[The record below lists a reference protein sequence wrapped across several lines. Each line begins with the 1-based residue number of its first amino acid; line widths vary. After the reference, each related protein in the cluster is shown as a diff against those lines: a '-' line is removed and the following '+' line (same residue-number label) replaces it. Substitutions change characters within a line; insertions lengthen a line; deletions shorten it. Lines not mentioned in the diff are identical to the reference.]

1 MGIIDII
8 YLVIVGITFIFG
20 LSFAIRMF
28 LKIRKNSIEEFKQRQ
43 QNNRNKIKYGRH
55 N

>member
-28 LKIRKNSIEEFKQRQ
+28 LKIRKIVLKSS
-43 QNNRNKIKYGRH
+43 NNVNKIIVIR
-55 N
+55 